1 MDYVLFNVPEEA
13 ADDLAERLL
22 GVIASVAA
30 DESPGFSTSVDTSL
44 LTGLNFLESHRQ
56 GMAENIPFCLVR
68 LYEAGDPLGSR
79 ILIAGEGLSFILPGI
94 VEVLRKVGLNAQK
107 QFPSGLPPA
116 DEGWS
121 LLGMAFPGWIL
132 LFDPEAESVEKSDY
146 DGNVTVMTLPAPP
159 GCFLES
165 LSPSESTVAA
175 MGLLIR
181 HLLPL
186 ISPGE
191 TESLA

>member
-116 DEGWS
+116 TRG
-121 LLGMAFPGWIL
+121 G
-132 LFDPEAESVEKSDY
+132 LFSVW
-146 DGNVTVMTLPAPP
+146 
-159 GCFLES
+159 
-165 LSPSESTVAA
+165 LSPVGSCFST
-175 MGLLIR
+175 R
-181 HLLPL
+181 RRNPL
-186 ISPGE
+186 KNRIMTGM
-191 TESLA
+191 